1 MEKIN
6 SLSTQPFIINPK
18 NNRFVVKLFGEMDHE
33 CITIEKDET
42 LTISKV
48 NIDNFEKK
56 GQISKW
62 QFNLDRIYTQ
72 ETNFDELYENEIENT
87 DYLHEFNK
95 TSQHRTLT
103 FIGDKNDSLTDA
115 PYKEFIIKCIKEC
128 LDDIKQVQTKSD
140 NQTNNSS
147 LTPIISFCEINK
159 SFIVDYLKENSING
173 INNTV
178 NDVILKPKLNIYED
192 DMTIEGLSQ
201 IQISNENEFITL
213 LNLSKKNCDY
223 FKSNNINNELKE
235 ESSSQIITLKLF
247 KSNTNECFSK
257 INFVLYKAYE
267 ILSEGEYTKNN
278 KNNSLYTL
286 YTKDNYNFFKGIKNK
301 INFRL
306 SYALKYLRDTL
317 IKGNNLF
324 IITLPCEY
332 QYLQLMYDLLDNIN
346 MRKIIIEN
354 FLLNENEDEIE
365 SSNNL
370 GEIYKFENVSV
381 LNWNE
386 NNTKDDDSF
395 PSFSKN
401 NSVITNVSSI
411 LDSKVNNFLFNSYF
425 DNKSTEG
432 KKRRKEINYD
442 RLRKINDKDNI
453 INLFNML
460 DKLCLFDSEI
470 D

>member
-6 SLSTQPFIINPK
+6 SLKTQPFNINPK
-18 NNRFVVKLFGEMDHE
+18 NNRFVLKLFGEMDHDY
-33 CITIEKDET
+33 ITIEKDDT

-72 ETNFDELYENEIENT
+72 ETTFDELYENEIENT

-95 TSQHRTLT
+95 MPQHRTLT
-103 FIGDKNDSLTDA
+103 FIGDKNDSLTDM

-128 LDDIKQVQTKSD
+128 LDGIKQIQTKFD
-140 NQTNNSS
+140 NNTNNGT
-147 LTPIISFCEINK
+147 LTPIISFCELNK
-159 SFIVDYLKENSING
+159 SFAVDYLKENNTNNL
-173 INNTV
+173 NNTE
-178 NDVILKPKLNIYED
+178 NNVISKPKLNKYED
-192 DMTIEGLSQ
+192 DLVIEGLSQ
-201 IQISNENEFITL
+201 IQISNENEFISL
-213 LNLSKKNCDY
+213 LNLAKKNYDN
-223 FKSNNINNELKE
+223 FKSNYLNNESKK
-235 ESSSQIITLKLF
+235 ESSSQIITIKLF

-267 ILSEGEYTKNN
+267 ILDEEEDSN
-278 KNNSLYTL
+278 KHKNSLYTF

-306 SYALKYLRDTL
+306 SYVIKYLRDTL

-324 IITLPCEY
+324 IIALPCEY
-332 QYLQLMYDLLDNIN
+332 QYLQLLYDLLDDIN

-354 FLLNENEDEIE
+354 FLLNESEDEIE
-365 SSNNL
+365 STNNI

-386 NNTKDDDSF
+386 NNIKDDDSF

-411 LDSKVNNFLFNSYF
+411 LDSKVNNFLYNSYI

-453 INLFNML
+453 INLFNIF
-460 DKLCLFDSEI
+460 DKLSQRDSGI

>member
-1 MEKIN
+1 MEKSN
-6 SLSTQPFIINPK
+6 SLNTQPYNINQK
-18 NNRFVVKLFGEMDHE
+18 NNRFVLKLFGEMDHE
-33 CITIEKDET
+33 YITIEKDET

-48 NIDNFEKK
+48 NVDNFEKK

-62 QFNLDRIYTQ
+62 QFNLDRVYTQ

-95 TSQHRTLT
+95 SSQHRTLI
-103 FIGDKNDSLTDA
+103 FIGDKNDSLTDI

-128 LDDIKQVQTKSD
+128 LDDIKQVQTKSE
-140 NQTNNSS
+140 NNSNNDI

-159 SFIVDYLKENSING
+159 LFIVDYLKENNT
-173 INNTV
+173 NNLSNTA
-178 NDVILKPKLNIYED
+178 NNMIIKPKLNICED
-192 DMTIEGLSQ
+192 DLTIEGLSQ
-201 IQISNENEFITL
+201 IRIANENEFISL

-223 FKSNNINNELKE
+223 FKSNNSNNESKE
-235 ESSSQIITLKLF
+235 ESSSQIISLKLF

-267 ILSEGEYTKNN
+267 ILAEGKYRNN
-278 KNNSLYTL
+278 NNNSLYTL

-306 SYALKYLRDTL
+306 SYVLKYLRDTL

-365 SSNNL
+365 STNNL

-386 NNTKDDDSF
+386 NNIKDDDSF

-425 DNKSTEG
+425 DNKSTEC

-442 RLRKINDKDNI
+442 RLRKINYKDNI
-453 INLFNML
+453 INLFDML
-460 DKLCLFDSEI
+460 DKLSLLDTEI